1 MARRTQI
8 QQDGRF
14 TVDFSRLHD
23 HYHMVQSTIERTV
36 KTKRTK
42 LTFGTH
48 SQKCDRIQP
57 YAGVPRMNVA
67 ILITGSRSTVTA
79 RASAPMAIFASSYG
93 RMVLNS
99 TRLVAI
105 RNF

>member
-1 MARRTQI
+1 MAHHTKI

-23 HYHMVQSTIERTV
+23 HYHLVQSTIERTV

-48 SQKCDRIQP
+48 SQKFDRLQP
-57 YAGVPRMNVA
+57 LEGVPRMNIAV
-67 ILITGSRSTVTA
+67 LITG
-79 RASAPMAIFASSYG
+79 
-93 RMVLNS
+93 
-99 TRLVAI
+99 
-105 RNF
+105 